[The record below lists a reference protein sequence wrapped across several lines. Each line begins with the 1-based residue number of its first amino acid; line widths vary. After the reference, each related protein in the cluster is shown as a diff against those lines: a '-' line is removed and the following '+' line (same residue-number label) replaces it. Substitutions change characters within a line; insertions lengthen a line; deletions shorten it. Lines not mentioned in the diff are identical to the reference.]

1 MDDARVDAMHTISRG
16 RKRMQKLTEMERNLL
31 DHVCFQ
37 YGEIVDIN
45 LVRDKET
52 GKSKVRLET
61 TTSRSEHFAAEA
73 SMMGMGRRTV
83 AD

>member
-1 MDDARVDAMHTISRG
+1 MHSDVMHAVTRG
-16 RKRMQKLTEMERNLL
+16 KKRMQKLTEVERNWL
-31 DHVCFQ
+31 DHIRFQ

-73 SMMGMGRRTV
+73 SMLGMRRRTV

>member
-1 MDDARVDAMHTISRG
+1 
-16 RKRMQKLTEMERNLL
+16 MQKLTEMERNRL
-31 DHVCFQ
+31 DHTCFQ

-52 GKSKVRLET
+52 GKSKVRLELT
-61 TTSRSEHFAAEA
+61 TIGPEHSESEA
-73 SMMGMGRRTV
+73 IKLCMGRRTV